1 MQKYLLFVV
10 AAGCLY
16 ANNNLLPFP
25 EESCCTSVL
34 VKLLQTKVRNSLR
47 PGLTDYCTD
56 LFIPRVRDLPRDIL
70 QAWQH
75 LDTLHKNPCAGLYYA
90 ARTSCPSHTCTFGN
104 KNSLPCETFDCRT
117 CTNTGPC
124 CLLSQQVL
132 LQAANTPLPFSPC
145 QLLQRLWSTMSL

>member
-1 MQKYLLFVV
+1 MKKNCEGQYLSRPVGRFKILWVFGFFKVPVHRGIFLRKSFSDGRKDARWYYTPLITPQMSMNPPCVSSKPKSSVVGAKQQKKKTDSMQKYLLFVV

-56 LFIPRVRDLPRDIL
+56 LFIPRVRDIPRDIL
-70 QAWQH
+70 
-75 LDTLHKNPCAGLYYA
+75 
-90 ARTSCPSHTCTFGN
+90 
-104 KNSLPCETFDCRT
+104 
-117 CTNTGPC
+117 
-124 CLLSQQVL
+124 
-132 LQAANTPLPFSPC
+132 
-145 QLLQRLWSTMSL
+145 